1 MRSLLALVSVVGFGL
16 TLIIL
21 PDAAHAVTL
30 RWFGHAFFLVTS
42 SDGVRVAMDPF
53 GDISYPAPEV
63 AADVV
68 TVSHEHGDHNGV
80 DRLAGSP
87 TILRGLKPK
96 GRDWNSISYDMRDV
110 RITALPAY
118 HDNVEGRNRGLNS
131 IFIVET
137 GGLRLAHLSDI
148 GHTLSEATLEAMG
161 PIDILLVPVGG
172 RFSIDGSQAREIMAS
187 LQPRITV
194 PIHYKTPVTA
204 NWPIEDESAF
214 LAGLENVKRLDALAV
229 SVTPET
235 LPAQPEVWVMS
246 YE

>member
-1 MRSLLALVSVVGFGL
+1 LFLRIFNLAR
-16 TLIIL
+16 I
-21 PDAAHAVTL
+21 A
-30 RWFGHAFFLVTS
+30 
-42 SDGVRVAMDPF
+42 
-53 GDISYPAPEV
+53 
-63 AADVV
+63 
-68 TVSHEHGDHNGV
+68 NG
-80 DRLAGSP
+80 
-87 TILRGLKPK
+87 I
-96 GRDWNSISYDMRDV
+96 
-110 RITALPAY
+110 
-118 HDNVEGRNRGLNS
+118 
-131 IFIVET
+131 
-137 GGLRLAHLSDI
+137 
-148 GHTLSEATLEAMG
+148 SEATLEAMG

-235 LPAQPEVWVMS
+235 LPARPEVWVMS